1 MNSVHDTDPNVIETF
16 SKKYTKASGISQRL
30 INHFFSTL
38 ETLVRRVRPGSIT
51 EVGCGPGFSTAVLA
65 RCAPIG
71 TLRACD
77 IEPELVNFTQSR
89 VVDAVVQV
97 EDAHRLSYETHS
109 TDLVVCLEVLEHVQ
123 DPQQVLKEL
132 ARITRNYA
140 IVSVPREP
148 IWRCLNLLRGAYVRQ
163 FGNTPGHINHWSG
176 RAFSSFV
183 SDSFDI
189 VESKFPLPW
198 TMLLLKKK
206 L

>member
-1 MNSVHDTDPNVIETF
+1 MNNALNTDLNVIETF
-16 SKKYTKASGISQRL
+16 SNKYTKASGISQYL

-38 ETLVRRVRPGSIT
+38 ETLVHQVQPGSIT

-77 IEPELVNFTQSR
+77 IEPDLVSLTQTR
-89 VVDAVVQV
+89 VVDAAVRV
-97 EDAHRLSYETHS
+97 EDAHHLSYETHS
-109 TDLVVCLEVLEHVQ
+109 TDLVVCLEVLEHVP

-132 ARITRNYA
+132 ARITKNYA

-163 FGNTPGHINHWSG
+163 LGNTPGHINHWSG
-176 RAFSSFV
+176 KAFASFV

-206 L
+206 P